1 MVRKA
6 LLILAVIVVGLPA
19 SYLTFEHFRGRRRLA
34 QTLDRLIAQG
44 ERLDITA
51 LAPPPPAPA
60 SNGLARLLRVSP
72 RLQEAGSLHPPAM
85 RCIAAGRAAPSS
97 QIKSWEQTSQK
108 FQGWASVEEWSAR
121 NETELAELHAAL
133 ALPECRSSLNY
144 SEGFK
149 MLFPH
154 LAPIKSACIALSTSA
169 ALAARDGDLDRALT
183 DLADIGR
190 ASAAMGREPVV
201 LSQLV
206 RVALVA
212 IALNRGWDIL
222 HARDW
227 TDDQLVRLD
236 AALPSDD
243 LIRDMVTALEGERAI
258 GLIAMRQIKGREITD
273 MLDGLSAGLGGNPT
287 PSFTMPDSL
296 DAAAELA
303 SEMTAS
309 FAQSIRKYAVMPL
322 WHFAFNDHA
331 IAVYLDAMQDFI
343 TASRQSLKSGRMPI
357 QADAGGSNELL
368 LGSQGRVDWSKNLYS
383 QTAIPALDRVLAK
396 AFSADIQR
404 TLLRTDIAL
413 QRHRLRHGR
422 YPDSLG
428 SLVPDFL
435 PAVPI
440 DGADGQPLRYRLAPG
455 ATQPVLWSAGENGID
470 DGGDPA
476 PDGYKLTA
484 RFLWWRG
491 KDAVWPQTA
500 SPEEIADWIQKEQQP
515 RQPGTATSAS
525 TQATTTFRMSPELM
539 KRYGLLPST
548 PSAPPPPPTNAEPPT
563 AQPEAGK

>member
-1 MVRKA
+1 MIWKA
-6 LLILAVIVVGLPA
+6 LLILAVVVVGLPA
-19 SYLTFEHFRGRRRLA
+19 SYLTFEHARGRRRLD

-51 LAPPPPAPA
+51 LAPPPPAPD

-72 RLQEAGSLHPPAM
+72 RLQEAGTLHPPAM

-97 QIKSWEQTSQK
+97 QIKSWEQANSRL
-108 FQGWASVEEWSAR
+108 QGWASVEEWSAR

-169 ALAARDGDLDRALT
+169 ALAARDGDLDRAVT

-190 ASAAMGREPVV
+190 ASASMGREPVV

-273 MLDGLSAGLGGNPT
+273 MLDGLSAGIAGNSAPG
-287 PSFTMPDSL
+287 FTMPDSL
-296 DAAAELA
+296 DAATQLA

-309 FAQSIRKYAVMPL
+309 IAQSIRKHVVMPL

-331 IAVYLDAMQDFI
+331 IAVYLDAMQEFI
-343 TASRQSLKSGRMPI
+343 SSSRQSLKSGRMPLKP
-357 QADAGGSNELL
+357 DAQGSNEIL
-368 LGSQGRVDWSKNLYS
+368 LGAERRVDWSKNLYS

-396 AFSADIQR
+396 AFSAHIQR

-413 QRHRLRHGR
+413 QRHKLRSGR
-422 YPDSLG
+422 YPDSLE

-440 DGADGQPLRYRLAPG
+440 DAADGQPLRYRLAPG
-455 ATQPVLWSAGENGID
+455 DTQPVLWSAGENGID

-476 PDGYKLTA
+476 PGGYNLNA

-500 SPEEIADWIQKEQQP
+500 SPKEIAEWLENEQKGRRP
-515 RQPGTATSAS
+515 KTAVSSS

-548 PSAPPPPPTNAEPPT
+548 PSAPPLPPTNPAPPGT
-563 AQPEAGK
+563 SHDPGK